1 MYPSGASFKLELIG
15 PDLSSRD
22 RAIIREAGGGCPGR
36 ADTAESEARRFSV
49 SVATYVYHSQG
60 SYLELLSDIYIY
72 IYTYLYIYIYI
83 HTHEHTHNK
92 LNKTI

>member
-1 MYPSGASFKLELIG
+1 MNPSGASFKLELTG

-36 ADTAESEARRFSV
+36 TDSAESEARRFSV

-60 SYLELLSDIYIY
+60 SYLEFFEIYI
-72 IYTYLYIYIYI
+72 
-83 HTHEHTHNK
+83 
-92 LNKTI
+92 